1 MGFVPDSAYNHY
13 KMKLL
18 QKAKASLV
26 GPLVVAKSDEIPK
39 GSQQITR
46 DEIIALKGKAM
57 VGKKGQPVPRET
69 PDLERKT
76 TLIPEHI
83 HGFALH
89 RKDIEA
95 LQQAGNVLP
104 TAGSNASNRA
114 VLESV
119 EDMIFNGISEIGIKG
134 IYADAGKS
142 YTVTDNYEWN
152 TTNGNPLNDVVSMM
166 GELTEDGLYG
176 DAEKRLVLS
185 PKAFWAAHKTM
196 PNSNLTFISQIA
208 ALFKNGMA
216 DIFQAPATANAG
228 ATIIP
233 EDGGVLAAFDQEVA
247 ERYVEEEINLRQY
260 AENDNQIYPFNV
272 VTYQSLDIHDVNA
285 FVKLDNLIE
294 PAA

>member
-1 MGFVPDSAYNHY
+1 MGFVPDSAYNYY

-18 QKAKASLV
+18 QKAKAALV
-26 GPLVVAKSDEIPK
+26 GPLAVAKSDDIPK

-46 DEIIALKGKAM
+46 DEINALQGKAM
-57 VGKKGQPVPRET
+57 RGKKGQPVPRET
-69 PDLERKT
+69 PDLTRKT
-76 TLIPEHI
+76 TYIPEHI
-83 HGFALH
+83 HGFNLH

-95 LQQAGNVLP
+95 LQLAGTVLP

-119 EDMIFNGISEIGIKG
+119 EDMIFNGIDELNIKG

-142 YTVTDNYEWN
+142 YAVTDNYEWN
-152 TTNGNPLNDVVSMM
+152 TTNGNPLNDVVGMM

-176 DAEKRLVLS
+176 DAEKRLILS
-185 PKAFWAAHKTM
+185 PKAYWAAHKTM
-196 PNSNLTFISQIA
+196 PNSSLSFISQIA
-208 ALFKNGMA
+208 LLFKNGMN
-216 DIFQAPATANAG
+216 DILLAPATANGG

-233 EDGGVLAAFDQEVA
+233 EDAGVLAAFDQEVA

-260 AENDNQIYPFNV
+260 AENEDQMFPFNV
-272 VTYQSLDIHDVNA
+272 VTYQSIDIHDVNG